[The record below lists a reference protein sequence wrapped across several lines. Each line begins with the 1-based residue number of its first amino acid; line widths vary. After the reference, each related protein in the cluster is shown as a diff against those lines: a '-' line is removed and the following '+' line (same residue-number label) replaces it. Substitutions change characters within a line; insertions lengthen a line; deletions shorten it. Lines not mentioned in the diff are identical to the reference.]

1 MRAAGNVCDYE
12 EERESRMAENKRK
25 IQELGLAGLSQ
36 AVIGE
41 ESASQPQKKGRM
53 SQKDRDVD
61 LDYAPRISGRVK
73 AKVSYCEA
81 GHSDREAREPRG
93 PPGPAEVERLRKL
106 HGSGASQHA
115 RPSGAAEKEGTAAKP
130 RKAIDSGKGVRIQGG
145 RVYDSSFGVTCHWCR
160 QKTVEEHVTCTLP
173 TCGNGRRLATT
184 FCKMCLR
191 NRHGES
197 VDLALGA
204 GKWVCPGCRGSCG
217 YGCLQCCNC
226 GPCRKKGGQDPTHQ
240 VLKSAKDSGFNNVHD
255 FLIHLTSGESA
266 EEIAARKVNH
276 PWGHWMRASSC
287 CAGGGACS
295 SGAEDSDKE
304 NKAQEEAPAAAAAA
318 AAAAAEF
325 PHPTESAQAR
335 DSQVEEVR
343 PTLPSTARTAEA
355 ADRRTSATLPTPSP
369 TETTTQHR
377 PHAAAAAAAPTTAA
391 AATAATLSTRQSRA
405 ALRSSLSRNDASLVP
420 SAAAAAAAT
429 AAAAAAEQRQ
439 QLVSLSLL
447 NVPNVVAPKR
457 RRANKPGPSPTPTTA
472 PTDVNPSR
480 DDGAASEM
488 AAASPV
494 RVVASAP
501 SAEAGGGVSAV
512 EVSGMKRAKAV
523 GGGEEGAVEDGKGK
537 ASQDAP
543 PTPQTMDKP
552 PEGVRGRGGRAAAN
566 KSKAAGRAVPV
577 LLAF

>member
-335 DSQVEEVR
+335 DSQH
-343 PTLPSTARTAEA
+343 PPPPPPPPQQH
-355 ADRRTSATLPTPSP
+355 SAPDSP
-369 TETTTQHR
+369 AQR
-377 PHAAAAAAAPTTAA
+377 CAAP
-391 AATAATLSTRQSRA
+391 SRA
-405 ALRSSLSRNDASLVP
+405 TTPPWSRP
-420 SAAAAAAAT
+420 PPPRPPAT